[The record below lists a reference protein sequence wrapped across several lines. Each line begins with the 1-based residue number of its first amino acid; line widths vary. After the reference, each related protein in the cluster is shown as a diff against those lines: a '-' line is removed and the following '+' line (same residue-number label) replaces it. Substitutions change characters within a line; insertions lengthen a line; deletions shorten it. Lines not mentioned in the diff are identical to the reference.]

1 VARVRVVLESWRS
14 FMEGK
19 KKFKAA
25 MVVVLNS
32 DEETLLL
39 KRSGDSNWMPGK
51 WALPGGHIEKGE
63 RPKDAA
69 IRETK
74 EETNLNLNGIN
85 KLEERDQVMI
95 YYSMSH
101 SGDIKIDFEHTDW
114 AWVSYDKLDIY
125 DTTPNLK
132 YTVKLALEEI
142 K

>member
-95 YYSMSH
+95 YYSTSH
-101 SGDIKIDFEHTDW
+101 SGDIEIDFEHTDW
-114 AWVSYDKLDIY
+114 AWVSYNEIDNYDVTPKL
-125 DTTPNLK
+125 K
-132 YTVKLALEEI
+132 QTVKLALD
-142 K
+142 KLK